1 MRLLRK
7 IQNRIEEKRVTKLIR
22 PHTLVGLERIHNLY
36 ALAQRIEEE
45 QIPGDVIECGVYNGG
60 TAAILARIAT
70 RSKMNRTVWLFDSFR
85 GMPETNEKD
94 GKQAREYIGKVV
106 GSLDQVKEL
115 LQKADANMSRVKIV
129 TGMFQDTFPQ
139 TEIKKIALL
148 NLDCDWYES
157 VRLCLEKFYDSVVPE
172 GFVSID
178 DYGHWPGCREAVDN
192 FFKER
197 GLSYE
202 LRHVDYSARW
212 FQKS

>member
-1 MRLLRK
+1 MKLLRN
-7 IQNRIEEKRVTKLIR
+7 IQNRLEERWITKLVR
-22 PHTLVGLERIHNLY
+22 PHTLVGPERIHNLC
-36 ALAQRIEEE
+36 ALAQRAEEE

-70 RSKMNRTVWLFDSFR
+70 RSQMNRTVWLFDSFQ

-94 GKQAREYIGKVV
+94 GKQAQEYVGKVV
-106 GSLDQVKEL
+106 GSLDQVKQL
-115 LQKADANMSRVKIV
+115 LRKAGANMDRVKIV
-129 TGMFQDTFPQ
+129 AGLFQDTFPRVDIKQ
-139 TEIKKIALL
+139 TALL

-157 VRLCLEKFYDSVVPE
+157 VKLCLEKFYDSVVPG

-178 DYGHWPGCREAVDN
+178 DYGHWPGCREAVDT
-192 FFKER
+192 FFKKR